1 MDEYKKIYEVYK
13 QQLNEASFSY
23 GYGNADQP
31 KLQLAKFKGAK
42 SDYKNSTA
50 INTASL
56 PGGTKQVNLAGMGS
70 SADMSNEDE
79 EIEIKGYGK
88 MAKKDLRKLH
98 KKLKDE
104 IKPKLEM
111 LNTLAKHLQ

>member
-13 QQLNEASFSY
+13 QLNEASFSY

-31 KLQLAKFKGAK
+31 KTQSKTIKPVK
-42 SDYKNSTA
+42 QDYKNSSA

-56 PGGTKQVNLAGMGS
+56 PGGTRQVNLAGMGS

-98 KKLKDE
+98 KKLKNE